1 MTQARF
7 RYIFS
12 SSILLLFLLT
22 YASAGL
28 SAQEP
33 EPVANLELHFSNEGS
48 AVIDVRWD
56 APETPV
62 DHYSVFT
69 GYGGEGHVRFYS
81 VCRGTRHRV
90 PIAMAG
96 PYTVLVVPQ
105 YGEFVGAART
115 ASIDVSRDDMDYPA
129 GGQQIVFISPAPRK
143 AVAGKSFEFVVTAR
157 EEYNQPLRYS
167 LVEKPYGMSINA
179 ETGVVNWQPTAPGIA
194 KATVRASVAGD
205 PQIEAFQSW
214 QIQIIAAEDNP
225 LEACIRVNAEV
236 INEDGYGLYEGK
248 VTALRTDRL
257 VTAAEDYGVRAGDV
271 VCAQIEQGVAT
282 LDLAAGDY
290 IFKAEGGSINT
301 TWIGDVEDPREAV
314 PVSLR
319 CGQQS
324 GGTNVVRIKA
334 AARRGSGKRTVVRGR
349 VVSESGNKGVRS
361 LVVFQPAPGHPVPDL
376 FGASDVYAAF
386 TENDGS
392 FSASLFDDV
401 VYVAEAVSLHVDP
414 QTELPAHANRF
425 NGGADSPL
433 EAPLLHPAQTE
444 GEIQFRLRRLSQ
456 PGNSISFDVVDPV
469 QSLSI
474 GGTAVFQRVNRDET
488 PWEVETWRPES
499 ASAGRTLTAYNLEAG
514 DYVVQFVPW
523 SAAYPVYYYSPSGPV
538 IDIKDAKIFSID
550 DRYEGQFNFT
560 TRALAPYQG
569 ILNTRGRVLYYLS
582 GSTKTEYAHGALVY
596 AFDEADKM
604 IDYAVVDEHGD
615 FSLDRLGLGRYRIAV
630 NRDVCSAEYTAV
642 TRDYEIFTL
651 ELPTVMLDCGVEVVS
666 VEDNSVNASGSAG
679 LKCYPQPADRQLH
692 ITLDAEP
699 AGELTLQLY
708 NITGVL
714 QMERRMARGAGSELE
729 LNTSNLAVGMYVLH
743 VEGAGRNE
751 RRVVLVNR

>member
-7 RYIFS
+7 GYIIS
-12 SSILLLFLLT
+12 CIILPLFLLAF
-22 YASAGL
+22 ASAGL

-33 EPVANLELHFSNEGS
+33 EPVANLELHFRNEGS
-48 AVIDVRWD
+48 AVVDVRWD
-56 APETPV
+56 APATPV

-81 VCRGTRHRV
+81 VCRGTRHRF

-96 PYTVLVVPQ
+96 RYTVVVVPQ
-105 YGEFVGAART
+105 YGEFVGAARM

-143 AVAGKSFEFVVTAR
+143 AVAGQPFEFVVTAR
-157 EEYNQPLRYS
+157 EEYNKPLHYA
-167 LVEKPYGMSINA
+167 LVEKPYGMRIDA
-179 ETGVVNWQPTAPGIA
+179 ETGVVAWQPTAPGIVR
-194 KATVRASVAGD
+194 ATLRASVAND

-214 QIQIIAAEDNP
+214 QIQVIAAEDNP
-225 LEACIRVNAEV
+225 LEACIRVTAEV
-236 INEDGYGLYEGK
+236 VNEDGYALYEGK
-248 VTALRTDRL
+248 VTALRTERL
-257 VTAAEDYGVRAGDV
+257 VTAAEDYAVRAGDV
-271 VCAQIEQGVAT
+271 VCARVEQGYAT

-290 IFKAEGGSINT
+290 IFKAEGNSINT
-301 TWIGDVEDPREAV
+301 TWNGDVEDPREAV

-324 GGTNVVRIKA
+324 GGGVVRIKA

-349 VVSESGNKGVRS
+349 VVSESGSKGIRS

-376 FGASDVYAAF
+376 YGASDVYAAF

-392 FSASLFDDV
+392 FSAGLFDDV

-433 EAPLLHPAQTE
+433 EAPLLHPAQIE
-444 GEIQFRLRRLSQ
+444 GEIHFRLRELSQ
-456 PGNSISFDVVDPV
+456 AGNSISFDVNDPV
-469 QSLSI
+469 QSLSL

-488 PWEVETWRPES
+488 PWEVQTWRPES

-523 SAAYPVYYYSPSGPV
+523 SAAYPVYYYSASGPV
-538 IDIKDAKIFSID
+538 IDIRDAKVFSID
-550 DRYEGQFNFT
+550 DSYEGQFSFIS
-560 TRALAPYQG
+560 RALAPYQG
-569 ILNTRGRVLYYLS
+569 ILNTRGRVLYFPAD
-582 GSTKTEYAHGALVY
+582 TTVTEYAHGALAY

-604 IDYAVVDEHGD
+604 IDYAVVDEQGE
-615 FSLDRLGLGRYRIAV
+615 FALDRLGLGSYRIAI
-630 NRDVCSAEYTAV
+630 NRDVCNIEYTAV
-642 TRDYEIFTL
+642 PRDYEIFTL
-651 ELPTVMLDCGVEVVS
+651 ELPTVALDCDGEVVS
-666 VEDNSVNASGSAG
+666 VEDNSAYAPDNSG
-679 LKCYPQPADRQLH
+679 LKCYPQPADGRLH
-692 ITLDAEP
+692 IALDAAP
-699 AGELTLQLY
+699 DGERTLRLY
-708 NITGVL
+708 DITGVL
-714 QMERRMARGAGSELE
+714 QLERRIARGYGSDLE
-729 LNTSNLAVGMYVLH
+729 LNTSNLAAGMYILH
-743 VEGAGRNE
+743 VDGSGRSE